1 MEIIFVVFFALFL
14 YKLKFGKNDDFL
26 SKDYTAV
33 VRGICAIAI
42 MLAHIRRTSFPL
54 FGVFNYVGTPI
65 VAVFLF
71 LSGYGIVTRIQQVG
85 VNNYMNGFLRK
96 RCFPLF
102 VEFVFVCLL
111 YYAVKL
117 ALTGNFEF
125 LKSGVTSPHS
135 WYIIMIELLYILIY
149 VGYLIFKDNLK
160 ALITFITIAEVVIIV
175 VLSALKVGEYWYVS
189 LLGFSAGMICSS
201 LNIKKDKSFL
211 VLVVF
216 GILAGVSM
224 VGELLLKNHEGLIVL
239 WAIIYN
245 ISTLSLAF
253 VVLFVGRY
261 VRFNNPVFKFFGSIS
276 LEIYLL
282 HGVFEELFKG
292 ISFINNN
299 NLLYGVVVV
308 VSTILASYGVFSVK
322 KAIHQKR
329 IKA

>member
-1 MEIIFVVFFALFL
+1 MEIIFIVFFALFL

-26 SKDYTAV
+26 SKEYTSAI
-33 VRGICAIAI
+33 RGICAIAI

-54 FGVFNYVGTPI
+54 FEVFNYVGAPI

-85 VNNYMNGFLRK
+85 ANKYMNGFLTK
-96 RCFPLF
+96 RCLPLF

-125 LKSGVTSPHS
+125 LKTGVTSPHS
-135 WYIIMIELLYILIY
+135 WYIIMIELLYILMFI
-149 VGYLIFKDNLK
+149 GYLIFKDNLK
-160 ALITFITIAEVVIIV
+160 ALISFVTIAEILIIV
-175 VLSALKVGEYWYVS
+175 LLSVFKVGEYWYVS

-201 LNIKKDKSFL
+201 MNIKKEKSFL
-211 VLVVF
+211 VLVIF
-216 GILAGVSM
+216 GIIAGISTL
-224 VGELLLKNHEGLIVL
+224 GELVLKDHESLIIL
-239 WAIIYN
+239 WAMLYN
-245 ISTLSLAF
+245 ASTLSLAV

-261 VRFNNPVFKFFGSIS
+261 VRFNNPVFVFLGSIS

-292 ISFINNN
+292 IGFINNN
-299 NLLYGVVVV
+299 NLLYGATVVA
-308 VSTILASYGVFSVK
+308 STILASYIVLLVK
-322 KAIHQKR
+322 KTIHQKR